1 MKVKYSIANVFRKLE
16 LLVCGS
22 IAGQLDGVAKLFLL
36 KMLVKLQVYAA
47 NLGLINSVSQL
58 LLGLESRVQKSHR
71 AFGKYKH
78 VKGWFGGEIHQMF
91 LALVVGSI

>member
-22 IAGQLDGVAKLFLL
+22 IAGQLDGVAKLFFLL

-78 VKGWFGGEIHQMF
+78 VKGWLGCVWIEGIP
-91 LALVVGSI
+91 

>member
-47 NLGLINSVSQL
+47 KLGLINSVSQL
-58 LLGLESRVQKSHR
+58 LGFESRVQKSHR

-78 VKGWFGGEIHQMF
+78 VKGWFGGEIHQGECF
-91 LALVVGSI
+91 